1 MFDYSFQILTKHQPW
16 ILGGILREVIPYC
29 PGSIIVNE
37 HFSLRR
43 ERLKKLTI
51 KKKEIKVGQINI
63 LVHHQI
69 LDKFP
74 EKLLLNQR
82 YKSRILLTHF
92 DPPETLPSK
101 LINKLGCFE
110 KILVQNSVVKSQLL
124 ASGKIEK
131 SSKVEV
137 WYGAVD
143 RETYYPAD
151 TPKRDY
157 VLIVGD
163 CKPRKNPRLLAEI
176 VATNLDLNF
185 VIHGKGWL
193 NDTNI
198 KKVMNQKNLQI
209 VPFNLGF
216 NPTLMRNAS
225 VLLSPSTLEGGP
237 FPVLE
242 SLASGTPVVATATGF
257 CREII
262 GNDKGECVPL
272 GSDASSVSSAIH
284 RTIET
289 FNETS
294 RIDLLNG
301 RFSWQELA
309 TKLFNN

>member
-16 ILGGILREVIPYC
+16 ILGGIIREVIPYC
-29 PGSIIVNE
+29 PGSVVVNE
-37 HFSLRR
+37 HLSLRR
-43 ERLKKLTI
+43 ERLKKLI
-51 KKKEIKVGQINI
+51 INKKNIEVGQVNI
-63 LVHHQI
+63 LIHHQI
-69 LDKFP
+69 LDKIP
-74 EKLLLNQR
+74 ERLLTDQK
-82 YKSRILLTHF
+82 YKHRILLTHF
-92 DPPETLPSK
+92 DPPSDVPSK
-101 LINKLGCFE
+101 LLNRLGCFD
-110 KILVQNSVVKSQLL
+110 KILVQNVEVKNQLL
-124 ASGKIEK
+124 ASGRMEK

-143 RETYYPAD
+143 RETYFPTN
-151 TPKRDY
+151 TPKGDY

-193 NDTNI
+193 NDINI
-198 KKVMNQKNLQI
+198 QKVINQKNLQI
-209 VPFNLGF
+209 VPFNLGL
-216 NPTLMRNAS
+216 NPALMRNAS

-242 SLASGTPVVATATGF
+242 SLASGTPVVVTATGF
-257 CREII
+257 CSEII
-262 GNDKGECVPL
+262 SNERGECVPI

-284 RTIET
+284 RTIEAT
-289 FNETS
+289 NKTR

-309 TKLFNN
+309 IKLFNN